1 MLESE
6 SLSAFCA
13 QNVVRDDVMV
23 TLEMER
29 HGLLFI
35 EDLEAFTAYA
45 NPILCLVDLHE
56 VLVEVQ
62 LFERVSRHVGW
73 ALGALDF
80 RVDRDPLP
88 VHVDVV
94 FQGLQVRVPLL
105 HAQGTHFI
113 TSILLFFPFVH
124 FLPGLLGHI
133 HLVHP

>member
-13 QNVVRDDVMV
+13 QNVVWDDVMV

-35 EDLEAFTAYA
+35 EDLEAFTANA
-45 NPILCLVDLHE
+45 NPTLCLVDLHE
-56 VLVEVQ
+56 VFVEVQ
-62 LFERVSRHVGW
+62 LFERVSRHFGW